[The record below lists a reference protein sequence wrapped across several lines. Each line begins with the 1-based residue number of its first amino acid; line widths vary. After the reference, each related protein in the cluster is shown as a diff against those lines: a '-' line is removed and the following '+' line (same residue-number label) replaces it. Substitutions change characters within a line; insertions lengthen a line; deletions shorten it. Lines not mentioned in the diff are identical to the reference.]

1 MIHLAT
7 KSLPL
12 PLIADFN
19 VLHDE
24 SHDTSAAKRLILCL
38 YILAFICFF
47 FPSFFFSSH
56 VSAFVLR
63 RLTRD
68 EDHED
73 YRMGGVGGS

>member
-1 MIHLAT
+1 MFYMMNLMTRAQQ
-7 KSLPL
+7 
-12 PLIADFN
+12 N
-19 VLHDE
+19 G
-24 SHDTSAAKRLILCL
+24 LILCL